1 MADSSNNESR
11 IPILIVLAMLV
22 IAIVV
27 GIMIFFVEKDKT
39 PLMRLTI
46 FAGYLVLILVFA
58 YGLLTLYAMAS
69 GKIDLQKLVSESD
82 GSASMSRFQL
92 LIFTFVIALSIVM
105 MVVSANPPKFPAIP
119 NEVLILLGIS
129 ASTYAVSKG
138 IQTGADA
145 DQATTT
151 NPPPPPPPPG
161 GDDKAK
167 GAGAGQ

>member
-1 MADSSNNESR
+1 MAESNDSK
-11 IPILIVLAMLV
+11 IPVLIVLAMLA

-27 GIMIFFVEKDKT
+27 GIVILIVEKEIT
-39 PLMRLTI
+39 PMARLTI

-69 GKIDLQKLVSESD
+69 GKIDLKFLVSESD
-82 GSASMSRFQL
+82 GQASMSRFQL

-105 MVVSANPPKFPAIP
+105 MVVSANPPHFPTIP

-138 IQTGADA
+138 IQKGAD
-145 DQATTT
+145 
-151 NPPPPPPPPG
+151 N
-161 GDDKAK
+161 DKAEIEANQQPAEGDK
-167 GAGAGQ
+167 GKTAAAGQ

>member
-1 MADSSNNESR
+1 MAEPNTNESR
-11 IPILIVLAMLV
+11 IPILIVLAMLA
-22 IAIVV
+22 IAIAV
-27 GIMIFFVEKDKT
+27 GVMIFFVEKDRS
-39 PLMRLTI
+39 PMVRLTI

-69 GKIDLQKLVSESD
+69 GKIDLKMLIGESD

-105 MVVSANPPKFPAIP
+105 MVVSTTPPRFPAIP

-138 IQTGADA
+138 IQTGADS
-145 DQATTT
+145 DQASTA
-151 NPPPPPPPPG
+151 NPQPPPPPA

-167 GAGAGQ
+167 GAGVGQ

>member
-1 MADSSNNESR
+1 MADSNSNDSK
-11 IPILIVLAMLV
+11 IPILIVLAMLA
-22 IAIVV
+22 IAIAV

-39 PLMRLTI
+39 PMLRLTI

-69 GKIDLQKLVSESD
+69 GKIDLKYLVSESD

-138 IQTGADA
+138 IQKGAET
-145 DQATTT
+145 DQSDTSS
-151 NPPPPPPPPG
+151 NPPPPPVG

-167 GAGAGQ
+167 AAGAGQ